1 MKSNYHT
8 HTTFCDGRDTPE
20 AMAEAAVERGFDV
33 LGFSSHSDMLR
44 DSAAYRAA
52 IRGLAEANRGRLRIM
67 LGLEA
72 ELAKPWSRVA
82 GEYDYVIGSCH
93 FVAAPDGA
101 LVPVDHSPRLLAEG
115 IRGGFG
121 GDAVS
126 FVRAYFAA
134 IRSTLSADFEIVG
147 HPDLVRKFN
156 AKHPFFDEAASWY
169 RGELEATADAIA
181 ASGKLVEVN
190 TGAISRGWLDDAYPS
205 PEFRAML
212 RERGVR
218 FVLSSDAHSAD
229 ALDCAFERF
238 GGGEDYVS
246 LQEDLV

>member
-1 MKSNYHT
+1 
-8 HTTFCDGRDTPE
+8 
-20 AMAEAAVERGFDV
+20 MAEAAVERGFDV

-44 DSAAYRAA
+44 DPAAYRAA
-52 IRGLAEANRGRLRIM
+52 IRGLAEASRGRLRIM

-93 FVAAPDGA
+93 FVAAPDGT
-101 LVPVDHSPRLLAEG
+101 LVPVDHSPRLLEEG
-115 IRGGFG
+115 IRGGFA
-121 GDAVS
+121 GDAAS

-134 IRSTLSADFEIVG
+134 VRSTLSADFEIVG

-246 LQEDLV
+246 LQEDLG

>member
-1 MKSNYHT
+1 VKSNYHT
-8 HTTFCDGRDTPE
+8 HTTFCDGRDPPE

-44 DSAAYRAA
+44 DPAAYRAA
-52 IRGLAEANRGRLRIM
+52 IRDLAEANRGRLRIM

-115 IRGGFG
+115 IRSGFG

-134 IRSTLSADFEIVG
+134 VRSTLSADFEIVG

-246 LQEDLV
+246 LQEDLG